1 MGNHRRGFLS
11 PSSSLV
17 LESQPYHGAISLM
30 CDKYQVPLGKPILA
44 ARWQISTK
52 SRAGVSLYLEHGLSS
67 VVPKMHP
74 NMRFEEFVLRLQ
86 TGDQGGSVTLIGSAY
101 GTREETFTLHRSI
114 QDLGHLIRD
123 LDPILRNGHS
133 FVRRNLVVEAEA
145 EFVSPEDI
153 GDTLFRALFPGA
165 IRDAFLQSLAR
176 VEQEPDAGLR
186 IRLVLDPRTPGLTEV
201 AALPWELLYR
211 VETGDFIA
219 RNPLT
224 PFVRHLEVPRLAVPV
239 QLTSSLKV
247 LVASVLPDDLQP
259 LDVESEQE
267 DLASGWR
274 GTSKITM
281 EFLENPTL
289 PQLRQKL
296 LTDTFHAFHF
306 IGHGQFDPSSGEG
319 ALLFRDDQGHSL
331 PIRGRVL
338 AEALK
343 SQRSLRL
350 VSLNACDTA
359 RLSRRRGFDPFS
371 GVASALLMAGLP
383 AVVAMQYPISDA
395 AALVFGESFYTAL
408 AAGLPVDAAAAEA
421 RLTIHLAFPDTWEW
435 VTPALFMSVPDGR
448 VLLPGVDAVEPTTVD
463 NVPPLSAETIRAET
477 LGAPGGIT
485 IGGVGHAIQGG
496 VHLSRRSRKP

>member
-1 MGNHRRGFLS
+1 
-11 PSSSLV
+11 
-17 LESQPYHGAISLM
+17 
-30 CDKYQVPLGKPILA
+30 
-44 ARWQISTK
+44 
-52 SRAGVSLYLEHGLSS
+52 
-67 VVPKMHP
+67 
-74 NMRFEEFVLRLQ
+74 MRFEEFALRLQ
-86 TGDQGGSVTLIGSAY
+86 TDGDQCGSVTLIGSAY
-101 GTREETFTLHRSI
+101 GSREGTFTLHQSI
-114 QDLGHLIRD
+114 QDLEELIRD
-123 LDPILRNGHS
+123 LEPVLRGGRS
-133 FVRRNLVVEAEA
+133 AGTTRNLEARA
-145 EFVSPEDI
+145 EPHFVAPEEI
-153 GDTLFRALFPGA
+153 GTALFQALFPGT

-176 VEQEPDAGLR
+176 VEQEPDTGLR
-186 IRLVLDPRTPGLTEV
+186 IRLVLDPRSPGLSEL

-211 VETGDFIA
+211 ADTGDFIA

-224 PFVRHLEVPRLAVPV
+224 PFVRYLEVPRLAAPV
-239 QLTSSLKV
+239 QLTRSLKV
-247 LVASVLPDDLQP
+247 LVASVLPDDVQP
-259 LDVESEQE
+259 LDVEAEQKE
-267 DLASGWR
+267 LASGWR
-274 GTSKITM
+274 GTSGITM

-306 IGHGQFDPSSGEG
+306 IGHGQFDASNGEG
-319 ALLFRDDQGHSL
+319 ALVFRDDQGYSR

-359 RLSRRRGFDPFS
+359 QVPRRRGLDPFS

-395 AALVFGESFYTAL
+395 AALVFSQSFYTAL

-435 VTPALFMSVPDGR
+435 ITPALFMSVPDGR
-448 VLLPGVDAVEPTTVD
+448 VLLPTQEIVEPASAATT
-463 NVPPLSAETIRAET
+463 PPPPAETIRAET

-485 IGGVGHAIQGG
+485 VGGVGNTIQGG
-496 VHLSRRSRKP
+496 LRLSGPGRKL